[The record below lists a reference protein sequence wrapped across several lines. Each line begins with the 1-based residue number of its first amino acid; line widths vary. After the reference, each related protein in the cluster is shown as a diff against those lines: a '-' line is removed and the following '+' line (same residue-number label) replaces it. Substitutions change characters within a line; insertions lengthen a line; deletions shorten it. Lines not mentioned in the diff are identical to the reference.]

1 MKRVFTTFTLLF
13 LLTQAHAQVSSISRF
28 IKRMYFDKDSTRKSS
43 FVVLPILTSAP
54 ETGFEIGGAGLY
66 SFYTDTDTVR
76 AHGTKVSDIYPYA
89 SITTKGQTHFSVST
103 SYWTPKNLANYT
115 GAISYI
121 NYPFNFYGIG
131 NNTRKA
137 DAEDADE
144 KRFKLN
150 LGANWLVAKNLYVGL
165 VGGGYDY
172 TYKNIDLSNN
182 HFFGEP
188 LVEDISGG
196 GGVLLGPSLL
206 FDSRD
211 NNTYSTRGAIIT
223 AYFNGMHGI
232 ASNSGYIGGFL
243 NVEYSQFFS
252 LSKKLVFG
260 IDIQEQSL
268 TGGLSPFYLLPALG
282 SDEMMRG
289 YYNGRYRDRNFIAGQ
304 TELRYRI
311 SDRIGIVGFLGTGE
325 VAHKMFSINTLKP
338 DYGGGVRY
346 FFDTEKGLSIRADY
360 GVGEKVPGE
369 ARQSGFYIGLGQ
381 AF

>member
-1 MKRVFTTFTLLF
+1 MKRLVTTLILL
-13 LLTQAHAQVSSISRF
+13 LCLMQANAQVSSISRF

-43 FVVLPILTSAP
+43 FVVIPILTSAP
-54 ETGFEIGGAGLY
+54 ETGLEIGGAGLY
-66 SFYTDTDTVR
+66 SFYSDTVR

-89 SITTKGQTHFSVST
+89 SITTKGQSHFSVST

-115 GAISYI
+115 GAVSYI

-137 DAEDADE
+137 DAEDVDE

-150 LGANWLVAKNLYVGL
+150 LGSSWFVAKNFYIGL
-165 VGGGYDY
+165 VAGGFDY
-172 TYKNIDLSNN
+172 KYMNIDLSGD
-182 HFFGEP
+182 HFYGEP
-188 LVEDISGG
+188 PVEDVNGG
-196 GGVLLGPSLL
+196 AGIFIGPNLL

-211 NNTYSTRGAIIT
+211 NNTYSTRGVIIN

-232 ASNSGYIGGFL
+232 TSNNGYIGGFF
-243 NVEYSQFFS
+243 NIEYSEFFS
-252 LSKKLVFG
+252 LSKKLVLG
-260 IDIQEQSL
+260 LDIQEQSL
-268 TGGLSPFYLLPALG
+268 TGGLSPFYLLPEMG

-311 SDRIGIVGFLGTGE
+311 SDRIGVVGFLGTGE
-325 VAHKMFSINTLKP
+325 VAHNMFSINTLKP

-360 GVGEKVPGE
+360 GIGEKVPGE
-369 ARQSGFYIGLGQ
+369 PRQSGFYIGLGQ